1 MVHVDALS
9 CLPWRAGP
17 STQRVL
23 ARRQAGWVHAR
34 RPRHEEAPRPAGPV
48 TLESGRTST
57 TRLGVRHGLP
67 VGVQIPARYGSVV
80 SAFSSPRHRR
90 RLTSARAVTM
100 DTTRPTISAHHEQPK
115 PDIVYMSESGR
126 AGRVANG
133 VANAM
138 DERDARCTARSA
150 RRPPTAFRHGSARDG
165 FPYSMLVAIIIRVG
179 PDGLNTHVDEYF
191 DRVLDPLHKQEPSR
205 R

>member
-1 MVHVDALS
+1 MPREQV
-9 CLPWRAGP
+9 P
-17 STQRVL
+17 S
-23 ARRQAGWVHAR
+23 
-34 RPRHEEAPRPAGPV
+34 
-48 TLESGRTST
+48 
-57 TRLGVRHGLP
+57 VRHGLP
-67 VGVQIPARYGSVV
+67 IGVQIPARYGSVV
-80 SAFSSPRHRR
+80 SAFSPPRHRR
-90 RLTSARAVTM
+90 RG
-100 DTTRPTISAHHEQPK
+100 TTRPTISAPHEQPK

-126 AGRVANG
+126 TGRVANG

-138 DERDARCTARSA
+138 DERGARCTARSA
-150 RRPPTAFRHGSARDG
+150 RRPPTAFLHGTARDG